1 LSRLGELVF
10 PGLDGHRITGEPAY
24 LSVIVVILAVT
35 AIGLARRRPEVA
47 ALVAVAV
54 ILGAIG
60 FVDPVADALNAIPH
74 LQSVKWAR
82 ASVPT
87 MFAVVA
93 LGGLGLDLLL
103 RRFRDRALTIWLGAG
118 YLLAA
123 VALLILGVVGSPSV
137 PRAWRRNEALVWVAI
152 ETAVGLAGVGFLL
165 LARRRER
172 TGRGPGSRRA
182 ALYIA
187 ASWLVCT
194 TSFLV
199 AAGGPL
205 WSSSSGLP
213 PDPAETTLQHSVG
226 TSLVGFGV
234 ANAEFGIWRDVNDMF
249 GVRELSVIDGS
260 VPRSY
265 FTSWRLVT
273 GKHANS
279 AGYPEAFSYSP
290 QIRSAAVA
298 RVYGVGFVLEARGS
312 RGPKGGVFDKRIG
325 DEVLYRIPHSGP
337 ATLTPLSPHGDVPS
351 IHAVGTVVPVSYP
364 SPSSWKIT
372 TDASTAQV
380 LRLRL
385 NNTPGWQATIDGQP
399 LRLSA
404 FADVMLQ
411 ARIPPGHH
419 TIELHYWPDSFTVG
433 IVLAVIAAVLLIV
446 AVVMDERRSRRG
458 HGPKTTASA
467 AP

>member
-1 LSRLGELVF
+1 
-10 PGLDGHRITGEPAY
+10 
-24 LSVIVVILAVT
+24 VILAVT
-35 AIGLARRRPEVA
+35 AIGLGRRRPEVA

-54 ILGAIG
+54 TLGLIG

-82 ASVPT
+82 AAVP
-87 MFAVVA
+87 MVFAVVA

-103 RRFRDRALTIWLGAG
+103 RRFRDRVLTIWLGAG
-118 YLLAA
+118 YLVAA
-123 VALLILGVVGSPSV
+123 VAVLIFVAVGSPS
-137 PRAWRRNEALVWVAI
+137 ASKAGRRNDALVWAAV
-152 ETAVGLAGVGFLL
+152 ETAVGLVGVGFLL

-182 ALYIA
+182 ATYVA

-213 PDPAETTLQHSVG
+213 SDPAETTLQHAVG

-234 ANAEFGIWRDVNDMF
+234 ANADFGIWRDVNDVF

-273 GKHANS
+273 GKHASS
-279 AGYPEAFSYSP
+279 AGFPGAFSYSP
-290 QIRSAAVA
+290 EISTAAVA
-298 RVYGVGFVLEARGS
+298 RIYGVGFVLEARGS
-312 RGPKGGVFDKRIG
+312 PAPKGGVFDRRIG

-337 ATLTPLSPHGDVPS
+337 ATLTPLSRHGGLPS
-351 IHAVGTVVPVSYP
+351 IKAPGTVVPVSYP

-399 LRLSA
+399 LRLTA

-419 TIELHYWPDSFTVG
+419 TIELHYWPVSFTIG
-433 IVLAVIAAVLLIV
+433 IVLAVVTAIILVV
-446 AVVMDERRSRRG
+446 AVVMEERRSRRG
-458 HGPKTTASA
+458 HGPTTTPSV